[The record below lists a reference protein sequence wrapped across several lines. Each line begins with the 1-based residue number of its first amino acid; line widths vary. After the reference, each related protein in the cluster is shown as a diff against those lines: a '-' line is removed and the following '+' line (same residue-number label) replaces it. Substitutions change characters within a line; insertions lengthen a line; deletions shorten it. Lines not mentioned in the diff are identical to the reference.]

1 MQNPPNNRSQTS
13 MSINPA
19 RVNKIGRLLLQ
30 MGKISSEDTE
40 KILHLQQEE
49 GLLFGDAA
57 MKLGLI
63 NDADI
68 QQVVAMQFNYHYLQA
83 GQGDFSKELVAAY
96 EPFSQ
101 QVEAYR
107 ALRSQLMLRWFKEG
121 HRALALVS
129 PNHGEGISYLTAN
142 LAVVF
147 SQLGARTL
155 LIDAN
160 MRSSRQHVI
169 FNLQN
174 NVGLSDIIVGR
185 AGVEAVAEI
194 ESIQDLYVLNAGTVP
209 PNPQELLG
217 RASFSYLMK
226 LAQENYDVVLV
237 DTPPAKES
245 ADAQSTVERCGGAL
259 LISRLDHTKLS
270 DIADVRNQIEMTGS
284 KVVGAVIND
293 F

>member
-1 MQNPPNNRSQTS
+1 MQNNLSNPQASS
-13 MSINPA
+13 ISINPA
-19 RVNKIGRLLLQ
+19 RVSKIGRLLLQ
-30 MGKISSEDTE
+30 LGKITTEDTE
-40 KILHLQQEE
+40 KILRLQQEE

-107 ALRSQLMLRWFKEG
+107 ALRSQLMMRWFKEG
-121 HRALALVS
+121 NKALAVVS
-129 PNHGEGISYLTAN
+129 ANHGEGISYLTAN

-160 MRSSRQHVI
+160 MREPRQHAI
-169 FNLQN
+169 FNLKDN
-174 NVGLSDIIVGR
+174 AGLSDIIVGR
-185 AGVEAVAEI
+185 AGLEAVAEI
-194 ESIQDLYVLNAGTVP
+194 ESIQDLYVLSAGTIP

-217 RASFSYLMK
+217 RASFTYLMK
-226 LAQENYDVVLV
+226 IAAENYDVVLV

-245 ADAQSTVERCGGAL
+245 ADAQSSVERCGGAL
-259 LISRLDHTKLS
+259 LISRLNHTKLS
-270 DIADVRNQIEMTGS
+270 DIADMRNQIQMTGA